1 MNSLRYLNK
10 YLYKYKHL
18 LILGI
23 IFTVIS
29 NFFLILPAQV
39 VRYAFN
45 AVEETIAWYFL
56 FKGFESQQAIERV
69 FTLNILLYGIIIL
82 VMALLRGIFLFLVRQ
97 TIIVMSRFIE
107 YDLKDEIYR
116 HYQTLPLNFYR
127 QNQTG
132 DLMARISEDVSQVRM
147 YLGPGI
153 MYGINLITVFGM
165 VIPYMFAVDYK
176 LTLYTLIPLPIL
188 SASIYF
194 VNNLIHLRSEKIQ
207 KSLSNLSSFV
217 QEAFSGIRVLK
228 AFARE
233 KDSEEK
239 FSLETEKY
247 RQNSLRLVRVEALF
261 YPLVLALIGLSNIL
275 VVYVGGLE
283 VTAGRLTRGNIAE
296 FVLYLNM
303 MIWPVTSLGWIASI
317 IQKAAVSQKRINQFL
332 TIKTDI
338 VSTQNLRKKIQG
350 HIIFDNVSFTYPN
363 TGIEALKN
371 ISFEVKPNES
381 LAILGSTGSGKTTI
395 ANLLCRM
402 YDTTA
407 GQILIDG
414 IPIQAYEVS
423 FLRSQIGYVPQDV
436 FLFSDTIR
444 NNIAFGLPQAT
455 YAQIEQAARWA
466 DVYENIMQFPQK
478 FETIIGERGITLSG
492 GQKQRISIARALIKN
507 PAILLLDDCLSA
519 VDTQTENAILQQ
531 LQKIMQNRTT
541 IIISHRVSSA
551 KLANKIIVLDKGRIV
566 EQGSHEVLLAQK
578 GIYRELYE
586 KQLQTE
592 EVAF

>member
-1 MNSLRYLNK
+1 
-10 YLYKYKHL
+10 
-18 LILGI
+18 
-23 IFTVIS
+23 
-29 NFFLILPAQV
+29 
-39 VRYAFN
+39 
-45 AVEETIAWYFL
+45 
-56 FKGFESQQAIERV
+56 
-69 FTLNILLYGIIIL
+69 
-82 VMALLRGIFLFLVRQ
+82 MALLRGIFLFLVRQ